1 MTINTLKRAQELSG
15 KLTDKNDKMP
25 GSAFPTSTEKCGV
38 GSKLKLVP
46 GSVCSKCYAYRLEK
60 YRANVRQGWLDNWTK
75 TETMINENM
84 DLWCEGIVYQINHF
98 LKRTNEHYHRW
109 FDSGD
114 LESVAW
120 LIAIARVARLTPKV
134 MHWLPTKEKAIVLEY
149 KKKHRIPKNLIIRV
163 SSAMI
168 DGEPLKGFKNTS
180 TVHKNKDPHGHVCP
194 ARSQGNQ
201 CLNCR
206 ACWNP
211 KVKNVTYHQH

>member
-15 KLTDKNDKMP
+15 KVTDKNDKMP

-98 LKRTNEHYHRW
+98 LKRTNEH
-109 FDSGD
+109 
-114 LESVAW
+114 
-120 LIAIARVARLTPKV
+120 
-134 MHWLPTKEKAIVLEY
+134 
-149 KKKHRIPKNLIIRV
+149 
-163 SSAMI
+163 
-168 DGEPLKGFKNTS
+168 
-180 TVHKNKDPHGHVCP
+180 
-194 ARSQGNQ
+194 
-201 CLNCR
+201 
-206 ACWNP
+206 
-211 KVKNVTYHQH
+211 